1 MESFNQTNIEKLTN
15 GSISLENLTED
26 RVQALKSLTM
36 LLLSEL
42 RTLENLNVRKDN
54 FANDRPIS
62 LAEEVENFEIELI
75 RSALI
80 RAKGSQIAAAR
91 LLKTKVTTLNVK
103 IKRYG
108 IEPNSYKFASNAEWR
123 EKDNSVSVN
132 TIG

>member
-1 MESFNQTNIEKLTN
+1 MESFNPANNEIFSN
-15 GSISLENLTED
+15 GAISLENLTEH
-26 RVQALKSLTM
+26 RVQALKSLTV
-36 LLLSEL
+36 LLLNEL

-54 FANDRPIS
+54 FANDRQIS

-80 RAKGSQIAAAR
+80 RTKGSQIAAAR
-91 LLKTKVTTLNVK
+91 LLQTKVTTLNVK

-108 IEPNSYKFASNAEWR
+108 IEPNSYKFASNAEYR
-123 EKDNSVSVN
+123 EKDESELFN